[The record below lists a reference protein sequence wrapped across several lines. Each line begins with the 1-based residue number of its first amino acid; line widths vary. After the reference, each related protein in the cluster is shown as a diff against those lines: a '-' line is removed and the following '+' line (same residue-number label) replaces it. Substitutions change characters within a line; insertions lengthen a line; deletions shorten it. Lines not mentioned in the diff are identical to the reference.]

1 MRDKLAN
8 VAALFVPLAFIG
20 GITSGGFWAGI
31 GSAIFWF
38 IVFMV
43 IRPKY

>member
-1 MRDKLAN
+1 LAT

-20 GITSGGFWAGI
+20 GITSDGFWVGA
-31 GSAIFWF
+31 GSAVFWF

-43 IRPKY
+43 VRPKY